1 MIAFMFTAAG
11 SLALYLTYLLIHGQS
26 PKVKQRVT
34 STIPAAVQ
42 DADEPRASG
51 SVSSLVTAVAASGND
66 PHIEDR
72 PRELGGD
79 AANTGTDRES
89 VTTGSLEE
97 QWKGKLSDEQIG
109 QVLSHVDFDKVFNVN
124 TAPIDDVANGA
135 DMKTKEDRCKN
146 FHVSVNSGEATKG
159 FMQRM
164 EDPKMRSTES
174 DFLRFG
180 YNKEQSAFFLSEHCG
195 STEDTF

>member
-1 MIAFMFTAAG
+1 M
-11 SLALYLTYLLIHGQS
+11 
-26 PKVKQRVT
+26 
-34 STIPAAVQ
+34 
-42 DADEPRASG
+42 
-51 SVSSLVTAVAASGND
+51 
-66 PHIEDR
+66 
-72 PRELGGD
+72 
-79 AANTGTDRES
+79 
-89 VTTGSLEE
+89 TTGSLEE
-97 QWKGKLSDEQIG
+97 RWKGKLTDEQIG

-146 FHVSVNSGEATKG
+146 FHVSVNSGDATKG

-180 YNKEQSAFFLSEHCG
+180 YNKEQSAFFISEHCG